1 METSKVMRR
10 IMTLLVLFCKVCE
23 TVWVLGLCERIGIE
37 VMKSLGNV
45 MRLLYLCIVIRGESK
60 ISTNV
65 F

>member
-1 METSKVMRR
+1 
-10 IMTLLVLFCKVCE
+10 MTLLVLFCKVCE
-23 TVWVLGLCERIGIE
+23 TVWVLWLCERIGIE